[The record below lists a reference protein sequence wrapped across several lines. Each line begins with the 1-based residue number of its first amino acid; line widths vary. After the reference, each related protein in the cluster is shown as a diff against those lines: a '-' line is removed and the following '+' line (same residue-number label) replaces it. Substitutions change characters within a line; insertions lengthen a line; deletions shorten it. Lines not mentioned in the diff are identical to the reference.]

1 MMVDFPDPL
10 VPYSTCQICVSQDA
24 AAQTYHKRCYFPGR
38 DLEGK
43 FIENPCVWSSG
54 VTEADLIDVDNAVG
68 NLRSGPRFVE
78 RIDLG
83 LPIDQGEKLC
93 SSSGSSAE

>member
-1 MMVDFPDPL
+1 M
-10 VPYSTCQICVSQDA
+10 SHGNA
-24 AAQTYHKRCYFPGR
+24 AAQTYHKRCYSSGW

-54 VTEADLIDVDNAVG
+54 VTKSDVIKVDNAVG
-68 NLRSGPRFVE
+68 NLRSDPRCVE

-83 LPIDQGEKLC
+83 LPIDQGEKLR
-93 SSSGSSAE
+93 SSSGGSTE